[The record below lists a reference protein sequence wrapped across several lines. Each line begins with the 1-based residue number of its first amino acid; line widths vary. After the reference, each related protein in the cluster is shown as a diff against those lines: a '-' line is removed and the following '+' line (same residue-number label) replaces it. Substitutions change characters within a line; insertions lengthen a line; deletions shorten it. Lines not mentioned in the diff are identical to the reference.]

1 MILLGPL
8 VLAGIITAIVLAVRS
23 AARQDASI
31 PSSVPRSDAAA
42 GTRRSVSSA
51 ALSDMLHG
59 WVADGLLSADQA
71 VAILDHESVAAAPAP
86 GRRVRAPGPPR
97 RIPLFAE
104 ALGYLGGVLA
114 LTGLTL
120 LIANYWPDLS
130 TSMRL
135 ALSFVATLALVG
147 AGALVHEHVDAA
159 LARLRWFLW
168 TLSSATAALFTGVLM
183 VDVLDVDTASL
194 VVAACAGVVAV
205 ENGILWWWRD
215 RPVQELLF
223 LVASIVGAATFV
235 GALTNSGAGG
245 LTAWLLAAMV
255 LTAGLRGITPQPLIP
270 HVVGTVAIVVGAF
283 VTVSEWMGA
292 GLLLVTATVGL
303 LLLLATLPQLT
314 MGTLQ
319 RVVLVVVAGMAALQ
333 GIPPTLV
340 HFADEAGGL
349 TGIVTWAIGGL
360 VMVAGAR
367 RLLRAPIVAEIVG
380 GLALIGGAALTATQ
394 WPAFAPLFGL
404 ATVLTLLVI
413 GTRPGRVLYSLLGS
427 LGLLINV
434 PWAIARF
441 FPGEG
446 RAPLLI
452 LVSGAVIIAVAVML
466 ARQGD
471 RFRTELT
478 LRAPEEVGTEAV
490 TTSADEAAPV
500 VRPLTGAD
508 VGDRELRRPR

>member
-1 MILLGPL
+1 MMLLGPL
-8 VLAGIITAIVLAVRS
+8 VLAGIITAIVLAVQS
-23 AARQDASI
+23 ATRRGASA
-31 PSSVPRSDAAA
+31 PSSLPRSDMAI
-42 GTRRSVSSA
+42 GTRRSGPSA
-51 ALSDMLHG
+51 ELSETLDG

-71 VAILDHESVAAAPAP
+71 VAILDHERVVATTPAP
-86 GRRVRAPGPPR
+86 DRRVRPPGPPR
-97 RIPLFAE
+97 RIPAFAE

-114 LTGLTL
+114 LTGLAL
-120 LIANYWPDLS
+120 LVANYWPDLS
-130 TSMRL
+130 TSIRL
-135 ALSFVATLALVG
+135 ALSFVTTLALVG
-147 AGALVHEHVDAA
+147 AGTLVHEHVDPA

-183 VDVLDVDTASL
+183 VDVLDVDSASL
-194 VVAACAGVVAV
+194 VVAACAGVIAV

-223 LVASIVGAATFV
+223 LVACIVGAATFV
-235 GALTNSGAGG
+235 GALANSGAAG
-245 LTAWLLAAMV
+245 LIAWLLAAMV
-255 LTAGLRGITPQPLIP
+255 LAAGLRGITSQPIIP

-303 LLLLATLPQLT
+303 LMLLATLPQLT
-314 MGTLQ
+314 MGTFQ
-319 RVVLVVVAGMAALQ
+319 RVVLVVVAGLAALQ

-340 HFADEAGGL
+340 HFSDEAGGL
-349 TGIVTWAIGGL
+349 TGLVTWAIGGL
-360 VMVAGAR
+360 VMAAGAR
-367 RLLRAPIVAEIVG
+367 QLLRAPIVAEIIG
-380 GLALIGGAALTATQ
+380 GLALIGGAALTASQ

-404 ATVLTLLVI
+404 ATALTLLVI

-452 LVSGAVIIAVAVML
+452 LVSGAVIIVVAVML

-478 LRAPEEVGTEAV
+478 LRAPEEATA
-490 TTSADEAAPV
+490 TSADDAASIE
-500 VRPLTGAD
+500 RSSTRAEMN
-508 VGDRELRRPR
+508 DREPFAPR